1 LMTPATITVAQ
12 GMSRITMTSASITLA
27 VGPNLISLTPAGI
40 TLNGTTITGNA
51 LSALTWEGT
60 VSTIHGKAAVN
71 VLGGAVVIA

>member
-1 LMTPATITVAQ
+1 M
-12 GMSRITMTSASITLA
+12 
-27 VGPNLISLTPAGI
+27 ISVTPAGI